1 MTADNI
7 TCSVAT
13 CLLVVDIILT
23 LSYIVNIV
31 SISKRVL
38 WHITSAGRHLQQ
50 TESAMDAE
58 AEYSCHNSAVKSYN
72 SCWMMA
78 VTANYDKQIN
88 VKTTHEQTSA
98 NQSNLLIHN
107 NDEYWS

>member
-38 WHITSAGRHLQQ
+38 
-50 TESAMDAE
+50 
-58 AEYSCHNSAVKSYN
+58 
-72 SCWMMA
+72 
-78 VTANYDKQIN
+78 
-88 VKTTHEQTSA
+88 
-98 NQSNLLIHN
+98 
-107 NDEYWS
+107 